1 MLATVIDFCIPFSNR
16 LIFLTYE
23 DYSVEKIVLLGADET
38 LAAYFGFYSDFFSY
52 CGFDFLPN

>member
-1 MLATVIDFCIPFSNR
+1 
-16 LIFLTYE
+16 
-23 DYSVEKIVLLGADET
+23 VEKIVLLGADET